1 MLREALTLVMLTA
14 ATPAEPQPL
23 PAGVQAVEIA
33 EGTAYLLVRGDADS
47 RLTLLPEG
55 VYFTRAGYTTLEAAT
70 LGFQDNVA
78 ALEAKVTAYERAAL
92 VPCPPVAHPESGWRT
107 QTVVVFVLA
116 SLLVGGVV
124 GYKVAK

>member
-1 MLREALTLVMLTA
+1 MLREALTLVLLTA

-23 PAGVQAVEIA
+23 PAGVQAVEVA
-33 EGTAYLLVRGDADS
+33 QGTAYLLVKGSAES

-55 VYFTRAGYTTLEAAT
+55 VYFTRAGYLTLESAT

-78 ALEAKVTAYERAAL
+78 ALTKRVADYEQAAL
-92 VPCPPVAHPESGWRT
+92 TPCPQQAITAPGWRT
-107 QTVVVFVLA
+107 ETVVILVLA